1 MTPEVLAPAHRSY
14 SSPPR
19 TTDERRDR
27 FARAVAKWLA
37 RLTAAAALVSLLTL
51 LFHGQH
57 LFLVLA
63 DMISALGVPTEP
75 SLFVVALLT
84 LLSGALRR
92 RLRAAHT
99 VTLVLMAL
107 TTLSNAV
114 DLVAITTG
122 DTRFG
127 RAPHLFDVYWS
138 VRESASGAAAATLLA
153 GVCFVAVATS
163 RRAFPARL
171 TAGSRGAAAGT
182 LIGGFVV
189 AYAITLALTAM
200 FPHTLT
206 TLAEKA
212 TWALRSTFGVIVP
225 PGQDFLLDG
234 RSGFRWVYSVSGGL
248 SAAVLVLT
256 VMVIWRASRGSEMLT
271 EEDESAVRRLLLE
284 HGEDDSLG
292 YFATR
297 RDKSVVFAPDARA
310 AITFRDVGTVSLAS
324 ADPIGER
331 QSWPAAI
338 DSWLAHCREHSRY
351 PAVSA
356 ASVDAARMFAG
367 AGLKTLTLG
376 DEAIIDVD
384 AFTLRGRPMRAVRQA
399 VTRLRAAGYTI
410 DVRRHAEVTADEMAE
425 VVRLAEAWRGQNTER
440 GFTMALGRLGDPVDG
455 RCVLVTARDAE
466 GTPQG
471 LLSFVPWGA
480 RGLSLDL
487 MRRSPD
493 AENGLIE
500 AMVTHVVEQAPAIGV
515 RRISLN
521 FAIFRAVFFGADDV
535 GAGPVTRL
543 SDAVLG
549 FASRFLQMETLYRSN
564 EKYRPEWVPRLLC
577 YDPAL
582 TVVRT
587 VIAVAIAEGYIPHLI
602 PKFLTGPGR
611 PDDQPARDPRFTAA
625 LLADEA
631 RLLVREAP
639 APRLSEQERVRRR
652 KLDALEAAGIPGYP
666 RSVPRTHGLAEI
678 RAAHP
683 RREPDAAY
691 GTVVSVTG
699 RVRAL
704 RDFGGVTFA
713 VLEEDGARLQVLADR
728 AGSPAEA
735 RAAWRTLVDLGDLV
749 CVTGEVICSHTGE
762 LSVRLDEWRMAAK
775 CLSPVPAL
783 RARIA
788 DGTRNRLLD
797 LITNRD
803 AVDLLYRRSAGVA
816 ALRAEFAARGFTEVE
831 TPMLQGVHG
840 GAAARP
846 FTTHINAYD
855 QDLYLRIAPELYL
868 KRLAV
873 GGMSRIFEINRNFR
887 NEGVDATHNPEF
899 TALEAYEA
907 YGDYDAMR
915 VLTREVILA
924 VAVAMNGRPVALR
937 PEGEVDLSGEWPV
950 VTVHEAVSRAV
961 GTELTSGSTRAETA
975 SVCGRFGV
983 PAPATASAGEL
994 VVALYEALVERRTT
1008 HPTFYCDFPVEVS
1021 PLTRRTSY
1029 DPNLTE
1035 RWDLVGFGAELGTA
1049 YTELND
1055 PVDQRERLT
1064 RQSMAAAAGDPE
1076 AMQLDE
1082 GFLKDLTYAMPPTGG
1097 LGLGVDRIV
1106 MLLAGVNIRA
1116 TLAFPFVRPLVD
1128 GTA

>member
-1 MTPEVLAPAHRSY
+1 MLAPALRSY
-14 SSPPR
+14 SAAPR
-19 TTDERRDR
+19 TTEDRRDR
-27 FARAVAKWLA
+27 FARWIAKQLA

-51 LFHGQH
+51 LFRGQH

-63 DMISALGVPTEP
+63 DLISALGIPTEP
-75 SLFVVALLT
+75 SLFVVALLA

-99 VTLVLMAL
+99 VTLVLMAV
-107 TTLSNAV
+107 TTLANAV
-114 DLVAITTG
+114 DLVAIV
-122 DTRFG
+122 TRDPRFEH
-127 RAPHLFDVYWS
+127 APHLFDAYWS
-138 VRESASGAAAATLLA
+138 VRESALGAAAVVILA
-153 GVCFVAVATS
+153 GASFVAVAFS
-163 RRAFPARL
+163 RRAFSARL
-171 TAGSRGAAAGT
+171 TAGSKRAAAAT
-182 LIGGFVV
+182 LVGGFGL
-189 AYAITLALTAM
+189 AYGITLALTAA
-200 FPHTLT
+200 FPHTLSGIV
-206 TLAEKA
+206 EEA
-212 TWALRSTFGVIVP
+212 TWALRSTFGVIVS
-225 PGQDFLLDG
+225 PGRDFLLDG
-234 RSGFRWVYSVSGGL
+234 RSGFRWVYAVSGAL
-248 SAAVLVLT
+248 SAVVLVVT
-256 VMVIWRASRGSEMLT
+256 VMAFWRAPRGSELLT
-271 EEDESAVRRLLLE
+271 EDDELAVRMLLVE
-284 HGEDDSLG
+284 HGENDSLG

-297 RDKSVVFAPDARA
+297 RDKSVVLAPDGRA

-324 ADPIGER
+324 ADPIGDR
-331 QSWPAAI
+331 DSWAAAI
-338 DSWLAHCREHSRY
+338 DRWLAHCREHGHY

-356 ASVDAARMFAG
+356 ASVDAARMFAD
-367 AGLKTLTLG
+367 AGLRTLTLG
-376 DEAIIDVD
+376 DEAIVDVD
-384 AFTLRGRPMRAVRQA
+384 SFTLKGRPMRAVRQA
-399 VTRLRAAGYTI
+399 VTRLRTAGYVI
-410 DVRRHAEVTADEMAE
+410 DVRRHSELTAADRAELADRAE
-425 VVRLAEAWRGQNTER
+425 RWRGQNTER
-440 GFTMALGRLGDPVDG
+440 GFTMALNRLGDDLDG
-455 RCVLVTARDAE
+455 RCVLVTARDAD
-466 GTPQG
+466 GAAQG
-471 LLSFVPWGA
+471 FLSFVPWGA

-487 MRRSPD
+487 MRRSPS

-500 AMVTHVVEQAPAIGV
+500 AMVAHVIDRAPTIGV

-587 VIAVAIAEGYIPHLI
+587 VVAVAIAEGYIPHLV
-602 PKFLTGPGR
+602 PRFLAGR
-611 PDDQPARDPRFTAA
+611 RRSIDQPARDPDFVRRALAA
-625 LLADEA
+625 ETGLLA
-631 RLLVREAP
+631 REAP

-652 KLDALEAAGIPGYP
+652 TLDAMEAAGMPGYP
-666 RSVPRTHGLAEI
+666 RSVPRTHGLAQV
-678 RAAHP
+678 RAEHP
-683 RREPDAAY
+683 RLPPGGAS

-699 RVRAL
+699 RVRAI
-704 RDFGGVTFA
+704 RDFGGVTFT
-713 VLEEDGARLQVLADR
+713 VLEEDGVRLQVIADR
-728 AGSPAEA
+728 AGTQDATRSIW
-735 RAAWRTLVDLGDLV
+735 RAFLDLGDLV
-749 CVTGEVICSHTGE
+749 AVTGEVIASRTGE
-762 LSVRLDEWRMAAK
+762 LSVRLESWAMAAK

-788 DGTRNRLLD
+788 DDARARHRVLD

-846 FTTHINAYD
+846 FVTHINAYD
-855 QDLYLRIAPELYL
+855 QELYLRIAPELYL

-873 GGMSRIFEINRNFR
+873 SGMGRIFEINRNFR

-907 YGDYDAMR
+907 YGDYDMMR
-915 VLTREVILA
+915 ELTREVILA
-924 VAVAMNGRPVALR
+924 VAVAMNGRPVARR

-950 VTVHEAVSRAV
+950 VTVHEAVSRAT
-961 GTELTSGSTRAETA
+961 GTTVTSTSSRADVA
-975 SVCGRFGV
+975 AVCARFGV
-983 PAPATASAGEL
+983 AAAPAASAGEL
-994 VVALYEALVERRTT
+994 VVELYEALVEKRTT
-1008 HPTFYCDFPVEVS
+1008 SPTFYCDFPVEVA
-1021 PLTRRTSY
+1021 PLARRKAD
-1029 DPNLTE
+1029 DPALTE

-1055 PVDQRERLT
+1055 PVDQRARLT

-1116 TLAFPFVRPLVD
+1116 TLAFPFVRPRA
-1128 GTA
+1128 TE